1 MVRGLS
7 DLQVGCMNSWAL
19 PVPPVVPLF
28 PCGGW
33 GDSPWNM
40 FPPLSFFPDEG
51 FLQPLLGIWKS
62 LENLKKKIL
71 KSLSIA
77 PQPWGATAKKKGR
90 GSGGQSRK
98 SEEKQS

>member
-7 DLQVGCMNSWAL
+7 DLQVGCMKYWSHPAPL
-19 PVPPVVPLF
+19 VVPLF
-28 PCGGW
+28 HCGGE
-33 GDSPWNM
+33 GESPWNM
-40 FPPLSFFPDEG
+40 FPPPSPFAVAG

-62 LENLKKKIL
+62 LENLKKKFL